1 MFKKILKLLLNYL
14 SKLTVEQEEVVG
26 VDISPSCIRI
36 AQLESSKKKWT
47 LTKLGY
53 KYIDG
58 VSLNSITD
66 NPDLYVNKLSQLLS
80 SNKIKTKSAAVSI
93 PVSSAIIKVIHLP
106 LMTDEELKEAV
117 ATDSLWE
124 NAGQLP
130 EDLQEYSIFW
140 QVLKREPS
148 ENQMHILFVASKLDD
163 IDYYL
168 NIVRQAGLNPVV
180 VDVRCFATRN
190 ALTLRSDL
198 TKTDS
203 TVAIVEFGA
212 FENYILILHEDSPFI
227 SDIYLSEKDRNSI
240 LDNDVSEESLKAI
253 SGRFAMQVLQMISSY
268 QTKYKVNPIE
278 SVLIS
283 STMPVIDRILLHLNE
298 AMPSISVEVFN
309 PLMSVTV
316 PENLSEKSNAELNN
330 SIFSSALGLATRKL
344 DVFGYYEYVTGTNN
358 INLLPNR
365 ENIKTQEK
373 LKFLS
378 RWGVVI
384 FVIVTI
390 SLGAWS
396 FLINKDEVKRIDR
409 LLIQYNSLIF
419 DKNEKQI
426 ILDNLINKKKV
437 LSGTLKATENMTSN
451 QEFMY
456 SVLEGINNSI
466 PNQYLKLS
474 KIDFENTLEV
484 TIYGLT
490 TSDNNI
496 LSFID
501 NLSNV
506 QSIDKASLVTMSVE
520 IILEQSAKSFTIS
533 CTLIKQNTI
542 NSKEKANGN

>member
-309 PLMSVTV
+309 PLMSVRLAI
-316 PENLSEKSNAELNN
+316 NGKSN
-330 SIFSSALGLATRKL
+330 S
-344 DVFGYYEYVTGTNN
+344 
-358 INLLPNR
+358 LPLWAHN
-365 ENIKTQEK
+365 
-373 LKFLS
+373 
-378 RWGVVI
+378 
-384 FVIVTI
+384 
-390 SLGAWS
+390 
-396 FLINKDEVKRIDR
+396 
-409 LLIQYNSLIF
+409 
-419 DKNEKQI
+419 
-426 ILDNLINKKKV
+426 
-437 LSGTLKATENMTSN
+437 
-451 QEFMY
+451 
-456 SVLEGINNSI
+456 
-466 PNQYLKLS
+466 
-474 KIDFENTLEV
+474 
-484 TIYGLT
+484 
-490 TSDNNI
+490 
-496 LSFID
+496 
-501 NLSNV
+501 
-506 QSIDKASLVTMSVE
+506 
-520 IILEQSAKSFTIS
+520 
-533 CTLIKQNTI
+533 
-542 NSKEKANGN
+542 